1 MHPHADFEPFYR
13 AHHPRLVAALLVTTG
28 DLDVARDSVDEAF
41 ARALARWERVGAMAS
56 PAGWTY
62 RVALNVAR
70 RRFRRRQLEARLT
83 RRRPAPIELPPAVD
97 ETQRLVADLPPRQR
111 TAIVLRYV
119 ADLTEPE
126 IARAMG
132 IRRSTVSAT
141 LAAARARLAAD
152 LADEDPTGGRPDAPG
167 PDQTRP
173 AVADPDRMHLPGGPH
188 G

>member
-1 MHPHADFEPFYR
+1 MNPDAGFEDFYR
-13 AHHPRLVAALLVTTG
+13 SHHPRLVATLLVTTG

-41 ARALARWERVGAMAS
+41 ARALACWDRVATMAS

-70 RRFRRRQLEARLT
+70 RRFRRRQLEMRIA
-83 RRRPAPIELPPAVD
+83 RRRVAPVDLPPAVD

-141 LAAARARLAAD
+141 LAAARARLAAA
-152 LADEDPTGGRPDAPG
+152 LADEHLSGRRSGELGPDRTRPHEPDA
-167 PDQTRP
+167 
-173 AVADPDRMHLPGGPH
+173 DRIHLPGGSH